1 MPEEWNNSD
10 KKTKIVVKEYL
21 DDSTNKKEQN
31 SAKLN
36 QISNSPSKKSQQN
49 GIPNGRNNENC

>member
-1 MPEEWNNSD
+1 MKNMPEEWNNSD

-36 QISNSPSKKSQQN
+36 QISNSPSKKSQ
-49 GIPNGRNNENC
+49 